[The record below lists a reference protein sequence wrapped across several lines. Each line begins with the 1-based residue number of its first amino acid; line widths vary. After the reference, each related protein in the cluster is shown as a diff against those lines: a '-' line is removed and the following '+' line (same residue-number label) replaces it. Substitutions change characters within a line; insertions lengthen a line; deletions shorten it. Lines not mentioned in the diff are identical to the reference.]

1 MIVFTSDKNDNT
13 SFHAVC
19 QCFFIFHDSIFI
31 MISTEQ
37 NRWARS
43 MIRWSAKKL
52 SERSGVCLPTVQR
65 MEGERGPLRSSA
77 GNVLKVQRALEDAG
91 VIFIDA
97 DEEGPGV
104 RLKANRPGQ

>member
-1 MIVFTSDKNDNT
+1 MIT
-13 SFHAVC
+13 
-19 QCFFIFHDSIFI
+19 
-31 MISTEQ
+31 TEQ
-37 NRWARS
+37 IRGARA
-43 MIRWSAKKL
+43 MLRWSAKQL
-52 SERSGVCLPTVQR
+52 SERSGVSLPTVQR

-104 RLKANRPGQ
+104 RLRGDQAGR